1 VSIRSASRVAADRL
15 LSYLA
20 SGYDA
25 EGVSRTAPNN
35 IQYYYKL
42 PAIFA
47 YGGRRELAY
56 RVLEQFVARFMKNQQ
71 LDLSSDPV
79 AYPWTPYLG
88 GWAAWGAGALGRF
101 DIARQIMGSVV
112 SFRDPKT
119 GGYQFLSSTGKRLL
133 DVERTGAALMGAVWS
148 HSLPEA
154 RAAAQFL
161 RLVLKAQPA
170 PDREFH
176 AYLDLS
182 GKVVPDTSDRNA
194 YFSFAD
200 PFARPALFATG
211 ISGLVWLGRAASEEE
226 PIALAQAYLRVVL
239 AHHADPALLLLATK
253 LGWSTLMLN
262 AHRSQPEFNQLPIHC
277 AHNLIERQNQDGS
290 INFDGVPDVEK
301 PINKLWLIGWGC
313 DCALTL
319 MAVAD
324 GTA

>member
-1 VSIRSASRVAADRL
+1 VAANKL
-15 LSYLA
+15 LGYLA
-20 SGYDA
+20 SEYDA
-25 EGVSRTAPNN
+25 EGASRTAPNN

-56 RVLEQFVARFMKNQQ
+56 RTLEQFVVRFMKNQE

-88 GWAAWGAGALGRF
+88 GWAAWGAGALGHF
-101 DIARQIMGSVV
+101 DIARHIMGSVV

-119 GGYQFLSSTGKRLL
+119 GGYQFVSSAGKQLL

-148 HSLPEA
+148 QNLSEA
-154 RAAAQFL
+154 RSAARFL
-161 RLVLKAQPA
+161 RLALEHQPA

-176 AYLDLS
+176 AYMDLS
-182 GKVVPDTSDRNA
+182 AKVAPDKSDRNA
-194 YFSFAD
+194 YYSVTD

-211 ISGLVWLGRAASEEE
+211 ISGLVWLGRAINEDE
-226 PIALAQAYLRVVL
+226 PIALARAFIRVVL
-239 AHHADPALLLLATK
+239 AHHADPARLLLATK
-253 LGWSTLMLN
+253 LGWSALMLSAQRN
-262 AHRSQPEFNQLPIHC
+262 DSEFNSLAIRC
-277 AHNLIERQNQDGS
+277 AAYLIERQNEDGS
-290 INFDGVPDVEK
+290 INFDDVPDVSK
-301 PINKLWLIGWGC
+301 PIDKLWLIGWGC